1 MKNTFKRNRA
11 FTLVELLVVI
21 AIIGML
27 IALLLPA
34 VQAAREAARR
44 MQCSNTLKQ
53 IGLAVH
59 NFHDSRKGLVP
70 AQVAL
75 TFPNGKNENQDSEQS
90 NRSRPSA
97 FVLMFPYYE
106 QTALY
111 DLLTSK
117 TNNFV
122 ERFDQDFWGYT
133 DSDRALS
140 AAERDSFLALSIYRC
155 PTRSSRGG
163 VYNPNYTAA
172 DRRTGNGPRGDY
184 AIVAYNEQPEQGGG
198 ANGSAQ
204 SANTRATWGWSIGGV
219 TEGKIAYAKGALRP
233 AKLAA
238 GNDSIEGWKPR
249 DTFSRLTD
257 GTSHTIIFGE
267 KHIHA
272 ENIGKWTS
280 DATTWTEADNGY
292 YQDAPIHSFTGMNW
306 GDSWCGRSF
315 SCTNGNST
323 SNTDT
328 HGIRRPDDVPNTAI
342 HTAGFGSWHPGICN
356 FVLGDGA
363 VRSISSTTPVGSH
376 GNPNENPA
384 GVPTDKGVLL
394 RLACVN
400 DGLPVSID

>member
-1 MKNTFKRNRA
+1 MKKILKRDWA

-44 MQCSNTLKQ
+44 MQCQNTLKQ

-59 NFHDSRKGLVP
+59 NFHDARKGLLP
-70 AQVAL
+70 AQLAL
-75 TFPNGKNENQDSEQS
+75 TAPDGQNENQDSKWQQ
-90 NRSRPSA
+90 RCRPSA

-111 DLLTSK
+111 DLLASK
-117 TNNFV
+117 TDNFA
-122 ERFDQDFWGYT
+122 EKFDEEFWGYT
-133 DSDRALS
+133 NGTRTLTT
-140 AAERDSFLALSIYRC
+140 AERDSFLALSIYRC
-155 PTRSSRGG
+155 PTRSARGG

-184 AIVAYNEQPEQGGG
+184 AIVAYNEQPDQGG
-198 ANGSAQ
+198 AATAQ
-204 SANTRATWGWSIGGV
+204 SANSRATWGWSIGGV
-219 TEGKIAYAKGALRP
+219 TEGKISYAKGALRP
-233 AKLAA
+233 AKPGVGNNTLA
-238 GNDSIEGWKPR
+238 GWKPR
-249 DTFSRLTD
+249 DSFSRLSD
-257 GTSHTIIFGE
+257 GTSNTIIFGE

-315 SCTNGNST
+315 SFSNSA
-323 SNTDT
+323 SMANNDT
-328 HGIRRPDDVPNTAI
+328 YGIRRPDDVPTTPI
-342 HTAGFGSWHPGICN
+342 HSAGFGSWHPGICN

-363 VRSISSTTPVGSH
+363 VRSISSATPVGTH
-376 GNPNENPA
+376 GNPRGTPA
-384 GVPTDKGVLL
+384 GTPIDKGVLL

-400 DGLPVSID
+400 DGLPVSVD